1 MMREVRCLELLVD
14 PEPTTFQFSDG
25 SQMPNSTEQQ
35 VHKGL
40 PTYQPK

>member
-1 MMREVRCLELLVD
+1 MMREVRCLGLLVD
-14 PEPTTFQFSDG
+14 PEPTAFQFGDG
-25 SQMPNSTEQQ
+25 SKIPNLTKQG